1 MSLPTIHGSEG
12 GSLDIVLPIFY
23 ILLVPEQVFIIEE
36 VRPMLLPTHD
46 LTKEQLADM
55 KGRKGREKTWQ
66 LN

>member
-1 MSLPTIHGSEG
+1 
-12 GSLDIVLPIFY
+12 
-23 ILLVPEQVFIIEE
+23 
-36 VRPMLLPTHD
+36 MLLPTHD